1 MKFHPQSFIPFLLLL
16 LATPVAAQQTFSYG
30 QDVTL
35 PSYAPLGADHA
46 TVAVNSFGDSFIAY
60 HTLFGT
66 GRHMVEGMAIS
77 SLGGNQFQASSTGH
91 FALGNQS
98 LNVLGEDSC
107 IKPDVVALPDDSFI
121 VSWTRLDHSGSFPAR
136 VEMCRIVMRDSLG
149 ALLPMT
155 QVIAPQPGVGY
166 VIDADFNAADSGG
179 MIDLMDLEDG
189 TVAGVY
195 AHQTSRVIDPLS
207 GDTWREYDLRL
218 VRVDWNL
225 DPSDPN
231 FAALPVALMSGIPF
245 DNPGNRVPLG
255 GQVLPDVV
263 LDDHFH
269 MVLAYEEFWLNG
281 HGGVT
286 GANLGRI
293 VVKRFS
299 GFQSAA
305 PMTEINTNFFT
316 RDPARGQR
324 RPNLSTSRFDTR
336 NAITL
341 AWGHDDLWYRTDK
354 ILTREITYQGSAASV
369 RNLYWAN
376 SVLFED
382 TLPTTVCGANATR
395 FTLATREYASQ
406 NALIVARSAQ
416 QDMLEIPTAVAYP
429 LRPSVALLEMPT
441 SGGGIDQCLYTTY
454 EGADTR
460 NAADFLIHLVVHQV
474 P

>member
-1 MKFHPQSFIPFLLLL
+1 MRFHPLFLILTPLL
-16 LATPVAAQQTFSYG
+16 LAGSIGAQQTFSYG
-30 QDVTL
+30 QDVAL
-35 PSYAPLGADHA
+35 PTYGTRGADHA
-46 TVAVNSFGDSFIAY
+46 TIAVNSFGDSFIAF
-60 HTLFGT
+60 HSLFAT

-77 SLGGNQFQASSTGH
+77 SLGGNQFQTGSTSH
-91 FALGNQS
+91 FSLGNQS
-98 LNVLGEDSC
+98 LNVLGDDSC
-107 IKPDVVALPDDSFI
+107 IKPDVVALPDDSFV
-121 VSWTRLDHSGSFPAR
+121 VSWTRLDRSGVNPAR

-149 ALLPMT
+149 ALLPNA

-195 AHQTSRVIDPLS
+195 AHQTSRVIDPIS

-218 VRVDWNL
+218 VRVDWTL

-231 FAALPVALMSGIPF
+231 FAAVPVALMSDIPF
-245 DNPGNRVPLG
+245 DNPGNRIPLG

-263 LDDHFH
+263 LDDNFH
-269 MVLAYEEFWLNG
+269 MVLAYEEFWLDG
-281 HGGVT
+281 HGGVSGT
-286 GANLGRI
+286 NLGRI

-299 GFQSAA
+299 GFQSAT

-316 RDPARGQR
+316 RDPSRAQR

-336 NAITL
+336 NSVTL
-341 AWGHDDLWYRTDK
+341 AWGHDDIWYLTDK
-354 ILTREITYQGSAASV
+354 IITRQITYQGTSATT

-376 SVLFED
+376 SILFED
-382 TLPTTVCGANATR
+382 SLPTTICGANATR
-395 FTLATREYASQ
+395 FTLATRAFVSQ
-406 NALIVARSAQ
+406 NALIVARSVQ
-416 QDMLEIPTAVAYP
+416 QDMLEIPTAVDFP
-429 LRPSVALLEMPT
+429 LRVSAALLEFPNG
-441 SGGGIDQCLYTTY
+441 SGGIDQCLYTTY
-454 EGADTR
+454 EGANTR